1 MRILMGMIFGCL
13 LTVGAVWIHDSMP
26 TPASGNGA
34 QADSANRIVNWD
46 VAARKWND
54 ISETAH
60 LAWKKLTE
68 IDISSSSKG
77 T

>member
-1 MRILMGMIFGCL
+1 MRIFIGMIFGCL
-13 LTVGAVWIHDSMP
+13 LTVAAVWIHDSMA
-26 TPASGNGA
+26 TNNGA

-54 ISETAH
+54 ISETAL

-68 IDISSSSKG
+68 IDVSSSSKG

>member
-1 MRILMGMIFGCL
+1 MRLFIGMIFGCL
-13 LTVGAVWIHDSMP
+13 LTVAAVWIHDSMA
-26 TPASGNGA
+26 TPATGA

-68 IDISSSSKG
+68 IDVSSSSKG